1 MWLKGHSSANDGSKM
16 LEDKKELASILRQTK
31 MTIKYIKTYAMQQN
45 QSNMTAGI
53 FGVVYFQCFQ
63 NINFYS

>member
-31 MTIKYIKTYAMQQN
+31 MTINTSKLMLCNKIRA
-45 QSNMTAGI
+45 I
-53 FGVVYFQCFQ
+53 
-63 NINFYS
+63 